1 MAPKTPHDRPLPA
14 ARERIL
20 LAAHDLFYRDGI
32 RATGIDRVI
41 ADAGVTK
48 VTFYRHFPS
57 KNDLVEAFLEY
68 RHGLWMAWFAAA
80 LERQGAVGRPGV
92 AALVPALGA
101 WFRNGGYRGC
111 AFLNTVVELG
121 DVLPGA
127 GEIARRHKK
136 QMTAL
141 IASLLPPS
149 AHRLGDAQAIALAVD
164 GAILRAQMDA
174 SPTLALKGL
183 KRVVQAITA
192 DP

>member
-1 MAPKTPHDRPLPA
+1 MAARTPLDHPLPA

-20 LAAHDLFYRDGI
+20 LAAHDLFYREGI
-32 RATGIDRVI
+32 RATGVDRII

-48 VTFYRHFPS
+48 VTFYRHYPS
-57 KNDLVEAFLEY
+57 KNDLIEAFLED
-68 RHGLWMAWFAAA
+68 RHGSWMTWFAAA
-80 LERQGAVGRPGV
+80 LERQNAAGRQGI
-92 AALVPALGA
+92 AALAPALGA
-101 WFRNGGYRGC
+101 WFRNDSYRGC

-149 AHRLGDAQAIALAVD
+149 AHRLGDAQAIAHAVGD
-164 GAILRAQMDA
+164 AILGAQMDA
-174 SPTLALKGL
+174 SPARALKGL
-183 KRVVQAITA
+183 KRVVQAISA
-192 DP
+192 CR